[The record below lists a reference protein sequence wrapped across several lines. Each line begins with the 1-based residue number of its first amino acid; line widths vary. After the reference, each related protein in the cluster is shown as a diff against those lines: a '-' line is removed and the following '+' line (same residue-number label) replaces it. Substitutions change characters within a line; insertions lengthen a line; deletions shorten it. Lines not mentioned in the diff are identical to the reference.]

1 MSDELKGAI
10 ITAIV
15 TGIISIIGFVVTYN
29 SMKKNF
35 KNELEKEKTS
45 VHIEKMSTM
54 PYFIL
59 ELLEKMNKSQ
69 GQGDILNDFIS
80 LMNTV
85 YAYGSEKAILIAATM
100 QKENYE
106 KAKTK
111 QFEKYRAISLYTL
124 LATQIKYDVTGI
136 AVSPE
141 FWLQMKLNDYSIS
154 KSEFKKANNLIV
166 KELNLKSEFKIK

>member
-1 MSDELKGAI
+1 
-10 ITAIV
+10 
-15 TGIISIIGFVVTYN
+15 
-29 SMKKNF
+29 
-35 KNELEKEKTS
+35 
-45 VHIEKMSTM
+45 
-54 PYFIL
+54 
-59 ELLEKMNKSQ
+59 
-69 GQGDILNDFIS
+69 
-80 LMNTV
+80 
-85 YAYGSEKAILIAATM
+85 M

-141 FWLQMKLNDYSIS
+141 FWLQMKLNDYSVS

-166 KELNLKSEFKIK
+166 KELNLKCAELYNGYFSENPYPLMDASSQSFALVACD

>member
-1 MSDELKGAI
+1 
-10 ITAIV
+10 
-15 TGIISIIGFVVTYN
+15 
-29 SMKKNF
+29 
-35 KNELEKEKTS
+35 
-45 VHIEKMSTM
+45 
-54 PYFIL
+54 
-59 ELLEKMNKSQ
+59 
-69 GQGDILNDFIS
+69 
-80 LMNTV
+80 
-85 YAYGSEKAILIAATM
+85 M

-141 FWLQMKLNDYSIS
+141 FWLQMKLNDYSVS

-166 KELNLKSEFKIK
+166 KELNLSLIHISEPTRRTPISYAVFCLKKKNTEKKKKKTQKNKTKTKKERRR

>member
-1 MSDELKGAI
+1 
-10 ITAIV
+10 
-15 TGIISIIGFVVTYN
+15 
-29 SMKKNF
+29 
-35 KNELEKEKTS
+35 
-45 VHIEKMSTM
+45 MSTM

-124 LATQIKYDVTGI
+124 LTQIKYDVTGI
-136 AVSPE
+136 VMRRN
-141 FWLQMKLNDYSIS
+141 FG
-154 KSEFKKANNLIV
+154 FR
-166 KELNLKSEFKIK
+166 

>member
-1 MSDELKGAI
+1 
-10 ITAIV
+10 
-15 TGIISIIGFVVTYN
+15 
-29 SMKKNF
+29 
-35 KNELEKEKTS
+35 
-45 VHIEKMSTM
+45 
-54 PYFIL
+54 
-59 ELLEKMNKSQ
+59 MNKSQ

-136 AVSPE
+136 VVSPE
-141 FWLQMKLNDYSIS
+141 FWLQMKLNDYSVS

-166 KELNLKSEFKIK
+166 KELNLKSEFKVK